1 MRILIYLLAMLSG
14 FSAAEAASPVSTSPA
29 SVDAAVSQ
37 AYVISASIDAESG
50 YDLPSH
56 EAPAVVLRL
65 PATSSIKL
73 VALALDTPVYRHD
86 VILT

>member
-56 EAPAVVLRL
+56 KGLQWFCGWKQLAVLN
-65 PATSSIKL
+65 
-73 VALALDTPVYRHD
+73 
-86 VILT
+86 